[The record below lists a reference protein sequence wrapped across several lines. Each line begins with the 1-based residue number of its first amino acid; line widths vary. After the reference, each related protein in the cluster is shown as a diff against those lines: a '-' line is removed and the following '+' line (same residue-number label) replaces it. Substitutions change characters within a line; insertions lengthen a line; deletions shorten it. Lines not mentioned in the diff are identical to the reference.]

1 MTNKTPYTFIDL
13 FAGIGGFHQAMHS
26 VGMKCVF
33 ASEWD
38 KHARLSY
45 ETNYKA
51 IAPNLFENDNQYF
64 NCDITEQ
71 NPSDIP
77 AFDVCCGGFPC
88 QPFSIAGLKRGF
100 EDTRGTLF
108 FNIANLV
115 KQKIE
120 EGFPPKV
127 LFLENVKGL
136 KTHMKGETLQVI
148 LSTLK
153 ELGYAYNYEVLNAKY
168 FGVPQ
173 NRERLFII
181 AWYKKMI
188 DVDTFN
194 FPYGISPEGKTIFEK
209 SKDIKDRVI
218 KTKVSDIFEP
228 EDSIDSSYTISDKMW
243 EGHQK
248 RKERNKANGKGFGY
262 SLFKADDIYCSTIS
276 ARYWKDGSE
285 ILIDQSGKKLNPRRL
300 TPVEAGRLQGYK
312 ILGSGWQNPDSA
324 NSANNDNTNQEFK
337 IVVSKKEAYHQFG
350 NSVALPVIKR
360 LAQEI
365 VEQLLS

>member
-1 MTNKTPYTFIDL
+1 MKRSYTFIDL

-38 KHARLSY
+38 KNARLSY
-45 ETNYKA
+45 EANYKD
-51 IAPNLFENDNQYF
+51 IAPNLFQDNNRLF

-71 NPSDIP
+71 NPAEIP

-100 EDTRGTLF
+100 DDTRGTLF
-108 FNIANLV
+108 FNIANIV
-115 KQKIE
+115 RQKIID
-120 EGFPPKV
+120 GHPPKV

-136 KTHMKGETLQVI
+136 KTHMKGETLNTI
-148 LSTLK
+148 LATL
-153 ELGYAYNYEVLNAKY
+153 EQLGYAYNYDILNAKY
-168 FGVPQ
+168 FGLPQ

-181 AWYKKMI
+181 AWYKQII
-188 DVDTFN
+188 DVEEFK
-194 FPYGISPEGKTIFEK
+194 FPYGISPDGKTIYE
-209 SKDIKDRVI
+209 
-218 KTKVSDIFEP
+218 KTKDLKDKVIPTRISDILEP
-228 EDSIDSSYTISDKMW
+228 ENSIDAYYTISDRMW

-262 SLFKADDIYCSTIS
+262 SLFKPEDVYCSTIS

-285 ILIDQSGKKLNPRRL
+285 ILIDQSNKGLNPRRL
-300 TPVEAGRLQGYK
+300 TPVEAGRLQGYN
-312 ILGSGWQNPDSA
+312 IIGNGWQVGK
-324 NSANNDNTNQEFK
+324 NNNTNQEYN
-337 IVVSKKEAYHQFG
+337 IVVSRKEAYRQFG

-365 VEQLLS
+365 LIQLL